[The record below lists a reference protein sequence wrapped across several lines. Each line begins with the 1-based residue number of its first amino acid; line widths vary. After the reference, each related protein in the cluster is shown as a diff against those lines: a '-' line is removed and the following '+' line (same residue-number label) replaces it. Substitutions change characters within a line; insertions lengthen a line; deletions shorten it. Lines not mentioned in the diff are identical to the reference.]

1 MHKESPLNFE
11 KKKNWVSL
19 SFSSYN
25 FFSFLLS
32 KRTVQQKKG
41 LQVGETLSLSLS
53 LSLLL
58 FPCFGIF
65 LLYSLFTSMLHC
77 ISVISKTAFS

>member
-53 LSLLL
+53 LSLSPSPAVSLL
-58 FPCFGIF
+58 WDLSFIQ
-65 LLYSLFTSMLHC
+65 LIH
-77 ISVISKTAFS
+77 

>member
-53 LSLLL
+53 LSLPPSPAVSLL
-58 FPCFGIF
+58 WDLSFIQ
-65 LLYSLFTSMLHC
+65 LIH
-77 ISVISKTAFS
+77 

>member
-1 MHKESPLNFE
+1 MHKQSPINLE

-53 LSLLL
+53 LPPSPAVSLLWDL
-58 FPCFGIF
+58 SFIQ
-65 LLYSLFTSMLHC
+65 LIH
-77 ISVISKTAFS
+77 